1 MSDDLSTR
9 YGAFYSEGLRLRSD
23 AGESSEF
30 RLTANRIPKE
40 LLPLLPYAA
49 FWGIADD
56 TYRIELVRVAP
67 EHVWKEFRDLVSRH
81 EDALMAWL
89 AGPEA
94 KERPPSSEYLAFS
107 FMLQAFDWPR
117 E

>member
-23 AGESSEF
+23 AGESSEL

-81 EDALMAWL
+81 VPMAPGMGRGGKQKNNQNRKIEQL
-89 AGPEA
+89 LHA
-94 KERPPSSEYLAFS
+94 R
-107 FMLQAFDWPR
+107 DD
-117 E
+117 